1 MYHAILSLKYRF
13 IGEMSEDVSKQCSK
27 ACTSL
32 DVSYGYP
39 FIYQAKDGSESFI
52 TFYFKT
58 SVAVRESRPAYDV
71 ASLFAEIGGYTGLLI
86 GVSVFDFARMLKM
99 VSEKLQIPWM
109 HWNKNKPT
117 VVSII

>member
-1 MYHAILSLKYRF
+1 
-13 IGEMSEDVSKQCSK
+13 MSEDASKQCSK

-32 DVSYGYP
+32 DVAYGYP
-39 FIYQAKDGSESFI
+39 FIYQATDGSESFI

-58 SVAVRESRPAYDV
+58 SVAVRESRPAYDA

-109 HWNKNKPT
+109 HWNKIKSP

>member
-1 MYHAILSLKYRF
+1 
-13 IGEMSEDVSKQCSK
+13 MSENVSKQCSK

-99 VSEKLQIPWM
+99 VSEKLQMPWM
-109 HWNKNKPT
+109 HVNKNKPPM
-117 VVSII
+117 VSII